1 MMKIITGLLPSG
13 VLPRNDAGVSEQ
25 NVTGTC
31 RSDGAISAIIRD
43 ENEKVILQLPNCGHA
58 AHGKFTANLNG
69 IPCGGPYSV
78 ELSNGCEAV
87 TVRDVLV
94 GEVWIL
100 AGQSNMQGTGFI
112 TGKRLNTEPSIR
124 AYYMDDKW
132 AMAQEP
138 IGRVELSRHAAH
150 LRLLNPPVTSRARRN
165 PDGTGAEPGLPF
177 ALERWRGTGV
187 PQGLIACAHGGTSIA
202 MWNPATKGE
211 GYGSL
216 YGAMISRVIRNG
228 GRVTG
233 MLWYQGCSD
242 ATPERM
248 ITFEKATLDFF
259 RAVRRDLKAP
269 RLPIV
274 QAQIARQLSFNE
286 TGEYAW
292 TAIREA
298 QRLMPHHLRGLLT
311 VPTIDLV
318 LDDAIHLDEE
328 SQFILGRRMAEAMA
342 TLLHE
347 PNSLQPPIELN
358 RAVLRYDRAHGL
370 HELHI
375 HYRNVVGSLQSTGRP
390 NGFVI
395 GEEARPLA
403 YRIIL
408 DGSQVI
414 LKCTQSILSFAY
426 GYGQNPY
433 CNITDEAGRSLPACA
448 MQPVAYPFTRS
459 DYARHA
465 QLSEPI
471 YGCKLAEITAA
482 QARRL
487 SFAPAQ
493 NNPPFSIFH
502 DRLAHITENGV
513 RFFRTRYFAE
523 DELDLSLALGYDGN
537 VKVFVD
543 GNPIYLDEHARNP
556 IIPAS
561 HLVLQHWKHGEH
573 EVLIAQ
579 NMNHGCT
586 WGISL
591 ALEKPTAANA
601 RLPQEKPNT
610 Q

>member
-1 MMKIITGLLPSG
+1 MKILTGLLASG
-13 VLPRNDAGVSEQ
+13 VLPRNDKGVSEQ
-25 NVTGTC
+25 SVTGTC
-31 RSDGAISAIIRD
+31 HSDGAVSAIVRD
-43 ENEKVILQLPNCGHA
+43 DSGKVVLQLLNCGHA
-58 AHGKFTANLNG
+58 LHGKFAASLDG
-69 IPCGGPYSV
+69 IPCCGPYSV
-78 ELSNGCEAV
+78 ELSVGCETV

-100 AGQSNMQGTGFI
+100 AGQSNMQGSGFI
-112 TGKRLNTEPSIR
+112 TGKRLNTEPVIR

-138 IGRVELSRHAAH
+138 IGRVELSRHEAH

-177 ALERWRGTGV
+177 ALERWRRTGV

-211 GYGSL
+211 GYGSF
-216 YGAMISRVIRNG
+216 YGAMINRVIRNG

-248 ITFEKATLDFF
+248 AIFEKATLAFF
-259 RAVRRDLKAP
+259 HAVRRDLRAP

-286 TGEYAW
+286 TGEHAW

-298 QRLMPHHLRGLLT
+298 QRLMPHRLRGLLT

-318 LDDAIHLDEE
+318 LDDTIHLDEE
-328 SQFILGRRMAEAMA
+328 SQFILGRRMAEAMS

-347 PNSLQPPIELN
+347 PDSPPPPIELD
-358 RAVLRYDRAHGL
+358 RAVLRHDRAHGL
-370 HELHI
+370 HELHV
-375 HYRNVVGSLQSTGRP
+375 HYRNVVGSLRSAGRP

-395 GEEARPLA
+395 GEDARQLA
-403 YRIIL
+403 YRVIL
-408 DGSQVI
+408 DGKRVI
-414 LKCTQSILSFAY
+414 LKCARNIPSFAY

-433 CNITDEAGRSLPACA
+433 CNITDGAGRSLPACA
-448 MQPVAYPFTRS
+448 MRPVAYPFIRG

-471 YGCKLAEITAA
+471 RGCELAEITAE
-482 QARRL
+482 QARGL
-487 SFAPAQ
+487 SFSPAQ
-493 NNPPFSIFH
+493 NNPPFSIFP
-502 DRLAHITENGV
+502 DRLEHLAEDGI
-513 RFFRTRYFAE
+513 RFFRTCYFAE

-543 GNPIYLDEHARNP
+543 GRPVHLDEQARNP

-561 HLVLQHWKHGEH
+561 HLVPQHWSQGEH

-579 NMNHGCT
+579 AMNHGCT

-591 ALEKPTAANA
+591 ALEKPTAANV
-601 RLPQEKPNT
+601 RLPQEKN
-610 Q
+610 

>member
-1 MMKIITGLLPSG
+1 MIRILTGLLQSG

-25 NVTGTC
+25 SVTGTC
-31 RSDGAISAIIRD
+31 HSDGTVSAIVRD
-43 ENEKVILQLPNCGHA
+43 DGGKIILQLPDCGHA
-58 AHGKFTANLNG
+58 SLGKFAVSLDG

-78 ELSNGCEAV
+78 ELSVGCETV
-87 TVRDVLV
+87 TVCDVLV

-100 AGQSNMQGTGFI
+100 AGQSNMQGSGII
-112 TGKRLNTEPSIR
+112 TGKRLNAEPSIR

-132 AMAQEP
+132 ALAQEP

-150 LRLLNPPVTSRARRN
+150 LRLLNPPVTSRSRHN
-165 PDGTGAEPGLPF
+165 PGGTGAEPGLPF
-177 ALERWRGTGV
+177 ALERWRRTGV

-211 GYGSL
+211 GYASL
-216 YGAMISRVIRNG
+216 YGAMISRVVRNG

-242 ATPERM
+242 ATPGRVAA
-248 ITFEKATLDFF
+248 FGKATLDFF
-259 RAVRRDLKAP
+259 RAVRHDLKAP
-269 RLPIV
+269 QLPIV
-274 QAQIARQLSFNE
+274 QAQIARHVSSDE
-286 TGEYAW
+286 AGEKAW

-298 QRLMPHHLRGLLT
+298 QRLMSHRMRRLLT

-318 LDDAIHLDEE
+318 LEDTIHLDEE
-328 SQFILGRRMAEAMA
+328 SQFILGRRMAEAMS

-347 PNSLQPPIELN
+347 PNSLQPPIELD
-358 RAVLRYDRAHGL
+358 RAVLSYDRAHGL
-370 HELHI
+370 HELHV
-375 HYRNVVGSLQSTGRP
+375 HYRNVVGSLRSAGRP
-390 NGFVI
+390 NGFAI
-395 GEEARPLA
+395 GENASQLA
-403 YRIIL
+403 YRVIL

-414 LKCTQSILSFAY
+414 LKCAQNIPSFSY
-426 GYGQNPY
+426 GYGLNPY
-433 CNITDEAGRSLPACA
+433 CNITDGAGRSLPACA
-448 MQPVAYPFTRS
+448 MQPVAYPFTRGV
-459 DYARHA
+459 YAKHM

-482 QARRL
+482 QVHGL

-493 NNPPFSIFH
+493 NKMPFSLFPDH
-502 DRLAHITENGV
+502 VEHLTEDGI
-513 RFFRTRYFAE
+513 RFFRTRYYAE

-543 GNPIYLDEHARNP
+543 GHPVHLDEQARNP

-561 HLVLQHWKHGEH
+561 HLIQQHWSRGEH

-579 NMNHGCT
+579 AMNHGCT

-591 ALEKPTAANA
+591 ALEKPTATDA
-601 RLPQEKPNT
+601 RLPQETTNAN
-610 Q
+610 